1 MGRFAYLCKV
11 GAYKI
16 STRSKKIAK
25 ALGYKLEPSKVQFK
39 KIAVYRQGVKI
50 ADIGDVRYNDYHTY
64 KAKFGKKYADSRRE
78 LYYFRHKKNLSAGP
92 GRLAWLLL
100 WN

>member
-1 MGRFAYLCKV
+1 V
-11 GAYKI
+11 GAYQI

-25 ALGYKLEPSKVQFK
+25 ALGYELEPSKVQYK
-39 KIAVYRQGVKI
+39 KIAVYRKGVKI

-64 KAKFGKKYADSRRE
+64 KAKFGKDYAEKRRD
-78 LYYFRHKKNLSAGP
+78 LYYSRHKKNLSAGP